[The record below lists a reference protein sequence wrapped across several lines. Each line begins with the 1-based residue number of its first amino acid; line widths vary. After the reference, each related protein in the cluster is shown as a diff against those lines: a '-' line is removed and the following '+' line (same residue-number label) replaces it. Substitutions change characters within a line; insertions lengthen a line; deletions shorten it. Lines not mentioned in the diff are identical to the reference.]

1 MAYLAEESFWKQRS
15 RNLWLSLGDR
25 NSCYFHAVTKGR
37 KAKTNFSVMESAKG
51 NTAVTEKEIT
61 GTIVEYFKN
70 LFKTAPGDRRQI
82 VTEALTTKS
91 RQKQIKKL

>member
-1 MAYLAEESFWKQRS
+1 
-15 RNLWLSLGDR
+15 
-25 NSCYFHAVTKGR
+25 
-37 KAKTNFSVMESAKG
+37 MESAKG
-51 NTAVTEKEIT
+51 NTAFTEKEIT